1 MAGRAGRCCTPRPS
15 RASQKRSPTTG
26 NSPVN
31 PYFTERLAK
40 EHRDDL
46 LRAAETSRLAHFAEI
61 KGRKHLRWW
70 SFSASMPD
78 PSKQR
83 AAAERLGTRQVRDL
97 GRG

>member
-1 MAGRAGRCCTPRPS
+1 
-15 RASQKRSPTTG
+15 
-26 NSPVN
+26 VN